1 MDILAFC
8 RKRNIPT
15 EGFKIRQIVDW
26 HRKHT
31 DQSKVRLS
39 IELPVEF
46 PEKYEKAVAKAAK
59 NCLVANLGQGI
70 SAASFER
77 TIHFHAK
84 VPIDI

>member
-31 DQSKVRLS
+31 DQSKIRLS
-39 IELPVEF
+39 IELPAQF
-46 PEKYEKAVAKAAK
+46 PEKYEKTIAKAVN
-59 NCLVANLGQGI
+59 NCLVAKLGQGI

-77 TIHFHAK
+77 TVTSFK
-84 VPIDI
+84 NL

>member
-39 IELPVEF
+39 IELPAQF
-46 PEKYEKAVAKAAK
+46 PEKYEKTIAKTVN
-59 NCLVANLGQGI
+59 NCLVAKLGQGI

-77 TIHFHAK
+77 T
-84 VPIDI
+84 VTRS